1 VITAVGGLAFAAQS
15 TGSGWL
21 AFGLLVTVGNLL
33 SSYATHTYRA
43 ELFPTPLRGRA
54 IGLIYAFDRLAT
66 AFSSYFIGFLLVTGG
81 VSWVL
86 ACVAGFSLVNMAV
99 VLIWG
104 PRTHLQNEPVNS
116 DVILAGSTAIL
127 QPSSA
132 GQVK

>member
-1 VITAVGGLAFAAQS
+1 
-15 TGSGWL
+15 
-21 AFGLLVTVGNLL
+21 
-33 SSYATHTYRA
+33 
-43 ELFPTPLRGRA
+43 
-54 IGLIYAFDRLAT
+54 
-66 AFSSYFIGFLLVTGG
+66 
-81 VSWVL
+81 
-86 ACVAGFSLVNMAV
+86 MAV